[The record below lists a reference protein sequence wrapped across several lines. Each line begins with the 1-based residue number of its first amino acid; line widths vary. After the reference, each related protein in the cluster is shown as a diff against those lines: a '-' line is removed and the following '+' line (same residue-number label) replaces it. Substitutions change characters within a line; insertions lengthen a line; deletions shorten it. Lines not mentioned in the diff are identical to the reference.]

1 MKFHTRFDVAEI
13 KNKNKVYDVHDSVD
27 RISYVDSTRL
37 VERFILEGHNLNEVR
52 AKALRSGLYS
62 GDMREIENDDSPVI
76 PVYKTDPA
84 LIDPVVSEAKT
95 RLASRAAVSHE
106 NDHNDNGTQ
115 ATPTPNNGVSDSPE
129 K

>member
-1 MKFHTRFDVAEI
+1 MKFHTRFDVAET
-13 KNKNKVYDVHDSVD
+13 KNKDNVYDVHDNVD

-37 VERFILEGHNLNEVR
+37 VERFILEGHNLNEIR

-62 GDMREIENDDSPVI
+62 GDMSEIENNDTPII

-84 LIDPVVSEAKT
+84 LLDPVIESAKI
-95 RLASRAAVSHE
+95 RLASSVAEKQKSASA
-106 NDHNDNGTQ
+106 DAPS
-115 ATPTPNNGVSDSPE
+115 ATSMPNNGASDNSE

>member
-1 MKFHTRFDVAEI
+1 MKFHTRFDIAET
-13 KNKNKVYDVHDSVD
+13 KNKDKVYDVHDNVD

-62 GDMREIENDDSPVI
+62 GDMTEIENDNSVVV
-76 PVYKTDPA
+76 PVYATDPA
-84 LIDPVVSEAKT
+84 ILDPVIEHAKKT
-95 RLASRAAVSHE
+95 LASSVAGKQN
-106 NDHNDNGTQ
+106 NDLNDNSAK
-115 ATPTPNNGVSDSPE
+115 ATSMPNNGVSDNSE